1 MYGGGKMLGGGF
13 NDPFQTRLMDG
24 YMGGGATTVE
34 GRATLD
40 VNVNAP
46 RGTTVDTS
54 ASGLFRD
61 VNTSRSVQM
70 PTASSGDVE
79 NVPPI

>member
-1 MYGGGKMLGGGF
+1 
-13 NDPFQTRLMDG
+13 
-24 YMGGGATTVE
+24 VE

-46 RGTTVDTS
+46 RGTTVDAS

-61 VNTSRSVQM
+61 VNTSRQVQM